1 MQNKRPRR
9 PRRVQLSVPG
19 SSDKMMAKAAAS
31 RADHVF
37 LDLEDAVAPSAKEG
51 ARKKIVKALK
61 ELDWTGKTRCVRIND
76 LTTKYAYR
84 DIIEVVEGAGAHLDT
99 IMMTKVTS
107 AADIFFAATLLSQI
121 ERTIGLDREIGI
133 EVLIEEV
140 EGVQNVEAI
149 AKASPRV
156 ESLIL
161 GMGDLSAAM
170 GIDLGFVGSAANPY
184 PGDIWH
190 YARARLCMAARG
202 AKIDAIDGP
211 FPNFRDVEGYR
222 REAIEALALGFVGKW
237 AIHPAQI
244 EPALD
249 VFSPKPEDVARAR
262 KLRDAFL
269 EAEAK
274 GLGAAQID
282 GQMVDIASLRI
293 LKNTLDRAE
302 LFGM

>member
-1 MQNKRPRR
+1 MTTPRPRR
-9 PRRVQLSVPG
+9 ARRVQLAVPG

-37 LDLEDAVAPSAKEG
+37 LDLEDAVAASAKEG
-51 ARKKIVKALK
+51 ARKQIITALRT
-61 ELDWTGKTRCVRIND
+61 LDWTGKTRCVRIND

-84 DIIEVVEGAGAHLDT
+84 DIIEIVEAAGDHLDT
-99 IMMTKVTS
+99 VMMTKVVS
-107 AADIFFAATLLSQI
+107 ASDVQFVATLLSQI
-121 ERTIGLDREIGI
+121 ELTIGLKRRIGI
-133 EVLIEEV
+133 EILIEEV
-140 EGVQNVEAI
+140 EAVQNVEAI
-149 AKASPRV
+149 AHASPRV

-190 YARARLCMAARG
+190 YARARLCMAARS

-237 AIHPAQI
+237 AIHPSQI
-244 EPALD
+244 EPALEI
-249 VFSPKPEDVARAR
+249 FSPKPEDVARAR
-262 KLRDAFL
+262 KLRDAIL

-282 GQMVDIASLRI
+282 GQMVDVASLRI
-293 LKNTLDRAE
+293 LKNTIDRAE